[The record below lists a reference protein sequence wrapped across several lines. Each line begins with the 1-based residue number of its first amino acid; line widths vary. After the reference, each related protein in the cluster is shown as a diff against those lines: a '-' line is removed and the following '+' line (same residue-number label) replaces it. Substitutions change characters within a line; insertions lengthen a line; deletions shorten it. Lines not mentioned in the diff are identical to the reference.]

1 MFKRKQAYF
10 WALPNNKKIIVEED
24 CKKNDIPTK
33 EFKNIIK
40 QEENL
45 D

>member
-1 MFKRKQAYF
+1 MFKRKQVYF
-10 WALPNNKKIIVEED
+10 WPLPDNKKIIEEEEKKPVEG
-24 CKKNDIPTK
+24 K

>member
-1 MFKRKQAYF
+1 MFKRKKVYF
-10 WALPNNKKIIVEED
+10 WPLPNNKKVIVVEEPEV
-24 CKKNDIPTK
+24 KKK

>member
-1 MFKRKQAYF
+1 MFKRKQVYF
-10 WALPNNKKIIVEED
+10 WPLPNNKKVLVEENE
-24 CKKNDIPTK
+24 KKTPMG
-33 EFKNIIK
+33 FKNIIK

>member
-1 MFKRKQAYF
+1 MFKRKQVYF
-10 WALPNNKKIIVEED
+10 WPLPNNKKVIVEENE
-24 CKKNDIPTK
+24 KKSIDK
-33 EFKNIIK
+33 FKNIIK

>member
-1 MFKRKQAYF
+1 MFKRKQVYF
-10 WALPNNKKIIVEED
+10 WPIANNNKKIIVEEFE
-24 CKKNDIPTK
+24 KKQ

-40 QEENL
+40 REENL

>member
-1 MFKRKQAYF
+1 MFKRKHVYF
-10 WALPNNKKIIVEED
+10 WPLPNNKKIIIEEEV
-24 CKKNDIPTK
+24 KKPESNKDY
-33 EFKNIIK
+33 KNIIK

>member
-1 MFKRKQAYF
+1 MFKSKKVYF
-10 WALPNNKKIIVEED
+10 WPLPNNKKILIVEEEV
-24 CKKNDIPTK
+24 KKK